1 MAANKRPA
9 PAALGR
15 YGRRVLA
22 LAFAAMPVGAEQY
35 IAVHIPDPQP
45 VGEARLKVLF
55 WDLYDATLYAPGG
68 ALQEG
73 RPLALRLAY
82 LRKLY
87 GRQIASRS
95 IKEMRA
101 QGFDDEAKLDAWH
114 QQLRDIFPDVDKHTV
129 LTGVHLPGAETVF
142 YLNGKR
148 IGAVADPAFGPVFF
162 DIWLGEK
169 AAYPD
174 LRRRLLG
181 QP

>member
-1 MAANKRPA
+1 MAGKKRPA
-9 PAALGR
+9 PAAF
-15 YGRRVLA
+15 RRCV
-22 LAFAAMPVGAEQY
+22 LAFAFVVMPVGAEQY
-35 IAVHIPDPQP
+35 IEAHIPDARP

-55 WDLYDATLYAPGG
+55 WDFYDATLYAPGG
-68 ALQEG
+68 VLQAG

-87 GRQIASRS
+87 GDKIADRS

-101 QGFDDEAKLDAWH
+101 QGFDDEAKLSAWH

-142 YLNGKR
+142 YRNGKR
-148 IGAVADPAFGPVFF
+148 IGAVTDPAFGPVFF

-169 AAYPD
+169 TGYPD

-181 QP
+181 RP